1 MSGATRPPRVGAF
14 LYPWDI
20 AGDPDAPY
28 RLRDLG
34 IQSVALAA
42 AYHSVRALTPRHP
55 RHRIVTAEHA
65 AVYYPPDEARWRG
78 RALRP
83 YRQSWVPQR
92 DPYGV
97 AARQL
102 AAAGLAVHSWV
113 VLAHNSRMGL
123 EHPQTVVRNAYGDRY
138 PWAPCIARPEAVE
151 YCATLAAEA
160 AVRAD
165 TAGTELESCGWY
177 GLAHLH
183 AHDKISGVELGGAGQ
198 YLMSLCFCPRCE
210 SAYTAAGAPGTAA
223 AVRAALE
230 PLWRANGA
238 LDGSGEAR
246 GGRERSEWEQVER
259 LLGPK
264 LARLTLAHRTAATR
278 AFQAACIAAVRAAA
292 GAGFRILVHADPVSH
307 RSGPNPGVEADWLL
321 GAGGADGLV
330 LPHAAIEQVGRLGQ
344 LEQVGQGVLVANLP
358 IVAGLGQRPDLVA
371 ELGAKAVAAGAT
383 ELRLHHAGIAS
394 DTDLATVADQLA
406 AFRRSTGAPP
416 PAVKDAASP

>member
-1 MSGATRPPRVGAF
+1 MAR
-14 LYPWDI
+14 
-20 AGDPDAPY
+20 AGVAPVPAE
-28 RLRDLG
+28 LG
-34 IQSVALAA
+34 TAA
-42 AYHSVRALTPRHP
+42 R
-55 RHRIVTAEHA
+55 
-65 AVYYPPDEARWRG
+65 
-78 RALRP
+78 
-83 YRQSWVPQR
+83 
-92 DPYGV
+92 PYGV

-198 YLMSLCFCPRCE
+198 YLMSLCFCSRCE

-307 RSGPNPGVEADWLL
+307 RSGPNPGSRRTGCSGRAERTGWCCRTRPSSRS
-321 GAGGADGLV
+321 AGSDSSS
-330 LPHAAIEQVGRLGQ
+330 RS
-344 LEQVGQGVLVANLP
+344 
-358 IVAGLGQRPDLVA
+358 
-371 ELGAKAVAAGAT
+371 AKA
-383 ELRLHHAGIAS
+383 
-394 DTDLATVADQLA
+394 
-406 AFRRSTGAPP
+406 FW
-416 PAVKDAASP
+416 